1 MIAQAAQERATL
13 PEDRRVPTFVYI
25 DEAADYFDRNV
36 GLILAQAR
44 KYNVGMVLAH
54 QYLGQL
60 EPRLHEAVAANTS
73 IKFAGGVSAKDA
85 RALAP
90 MLYCEPGLIEAQP
103 KGCFAAYVRGVTPAA
118 VPLRFP
124 FGFLEGMPRM
134 TPAERGALQDAMRER
149 YAVSYSDLDS
159 ERQATSTAP
168 EPKGAGATHPR
179 AQEKQG
185 STDTPSTDATEGW

>member
-13 PEDRRVPTFVYI
+13 PEDQRVPTFVYI

-36 GLILAQAR
+36 GIILAQAR

-60 EPRLHEAVAANTS
+60 EPKLQEAFAANTS

-90 MLYCEPGLIEAQP
+90 MLNCEPGLIEASR
-103 KGCFAAYVRGVTPAA
+103 RGVSPRTCAA
-118 VPLRFP
+118 SRRRRCRFA
-124 FGFLEGMPRM
+124 FRSAFSR
-134 TPAERGALQDAMRER
+134 ACRE
-149 YAVSYSDLDS
+149 
-159 ERQATSTAP
+159 
-168 EPKGAGATHPR
+168 
-179 AQEKQG
+179 
-185 STDTPSTDATEGW
+185 